1 MAAARRPPAVLVAVL
16 ALALTI
22 TGIVFA
28 ATDPNPSGVA
38 KDPFA
43 LNGYP
48 PTSANMQVTVSGQS
62 FQMTANVTANFT
74 TNAIEAVID
83 LPAVLSAS
91 SIEARLVDTNL
102 YIRSSDVSSGTW
114 LKTPTSGL
122 SLFGLSL
129 ELTKPDI
136 YLLTGFNRTV
146 THNGW
151 MTTYELVRSD
161 VAVTNPFDHSSRS
174 HLGTINWSITVGS
187 QGEVVQSTASVT
199 TATSS
204 TSVSMQVLSYNGPAH
219 ISAPPDTE
227 VKTLSPKVL
236 HQFLSSL
243 GSLSLILPS
252 NITSLGQAQLS

>member
-1 MAAARRPPAVLVAVL
+1 MAAARRTPAVLVAVL
-16 ALALTI
+16 ALALTV
-22 TGIVFA
+22 TGIVIA
-28 ATDPNPSGVA
+28 ATDPNPSGAA
-38 KDPFA
+38 KDPFV

-48 PTSANMQVTVSGQS
+48 PTSANMQVTVSGPS
-62 FQMTANVTANFT
+62 FQMSANVTANFT

-83 LPAVLSAS
+83 LPAILSAS
-91 SIEARLVDTNL
+91 SVEARLVDKNL

-114 LKTPTSGL
+114 LATPTSGL

-136 YLLTGFNRTV
+136 YLLTGFKRTV
-146 THNGW
+146 THDGW
-151 MTTYELVRSD
+151 MTTYHLVRSD
-161 VAVTNPFDHSSRS
+161 VAVTNPFSRASHS

-187 QGEVVQSTASVT
+187 QGEVVQSTATVST
-199 TATSS
+199 PSSS
-204 TSVSMQVLSYNGPAH
+204 TTVNMQVLSYNGPAH
-219 ISAPPDTE
+219 ISAPPADE

-243 GSLSLILPS
+243 GSLSLILPA